1 MRLGTADARA
11 DTSARVDET
20 VSRRIEYAAVNTR
33 RHNCGDALRSLGAIV
48 VALAAHGCAAHSAGA
63 AGSDVKGAPATSSAP
78 EAEAA
83 RQKIADEITAAL
95 LREDF
100 KAAAAVVERARQ
112 LSPPVRPS
120 AKFVAYFDATVHA
133 YQGDF
138 RGAIK
143 VMYDH
148 IATVGPTAMD
158 AFSFHDAMI
167 ALRTADGDLLGAL
180 VECEEMTRAGAL
192 GTWSSSDPDRMTLV
206 RLKEHWHRAY
216 LLRMI
221 AQTLTGDERQAFI
234 SYAEAARQDYV
245 ALAAP
250 LRSLGDSIAVL
261 NAYFAFCDGDRVRMR
276 EAARRVN
283 VAADDDVEDLYL
295 VQLALDGAGD
305 GEAAAAVRTRIA
317 ALTFVTVLTPVF
329 AAWMRADQA
338 PPDQPRPF
346 SPRNPM
352 GARPG
357 R

>member
-1 MRLGTADARA
+1 ML
-11 DTSARVDET
+11 
-20 VSRRIEYAAVNTR
+20 
-33 RHNCGDALRSLGAIV
+33 ALV
-48 VALAAHGCAAHSAGA
+48 AHGCAARAPGA
-63 AGSDVKGAPATSSAP
+63 TGGGVEAAPAAVQNAP
-78 EAEAA
+78 ESEAA
-83 RQKIADEITAAL
+83 RQKIVDDITAAL
-95 LREDF
+95 QRDDF
-100 KAAAAVVERARQ
+100 KEAAAVVERARQ

-120 AKFVAYFDATVHA
+120 AKLLAYFDATVHA

-138 RGAIK
+138 RGAVK

-180 VECEEMTRAGAL
+180 VECEEMTRAGVL
-192 GTWSSSDPDRMTLV
+192 GTWSTSDPDRMTLV

-221 AQTLTGDERQAFI
+221 AQTQIGAEREAFL
-234 SYAEAARQDYV
+234 SYAEAARHDYV

-250 LRSLGDSIAVL
+250 LKTLADSIAVL
-261 NAYFAFCDGDRVRMR
+261 NAYFAFCDGDRVKMR
-276 EAARRVN
+276 EAARQVN
-283 VAADDDVEDLYL
+283 VAEDDDVEDLYL

-305 GEAAAAVRTRIA
+305 REAAASVRSRIA
-317 ALTFVTVLTPVF
+317 ALKFVTVLTPVF
-329 AAWMRADQA
+329 VAWMRADQA
-338 PPDQPRPF
+338 PPDQPHPF
-346 SPRNPM
+346 SPKNPT